1 MFFFEKKKKKF
12 NKLKQLNKY
21 CKFMINNKVITFED
35 IEEIKNDNYVI
46 VDLKDEKNKIIF
58 NPYDYIFQN
67 INCCKIKNFQD
78 IEKAFNNPKNFSLN
92 KILKIKFFS
101 TTKIFL
107 KFLKKI

>member
-1 MFFFEKKKKKF
+1 
-12 NKLKQLNKY
+12 
-21 CKFMINNKVITFED
+21 MINNKVITFED

-92 KILKIKFFS
+92 KIFKNKILFDDKNIFEVFKENI
-101 TTKIFL
+101 KIH
-107 KFLKKI
+107 I